1 MNQPHDSITPQKN
14 KKHIYLSLGLA
25 ILAVIFIALL
35 GKGLTID
42 QKKIPVAQLNK
53 PAQELHVRLIQGG
66 LDGKGE
72 VQFDQ
77 ETLTISELKGRPVIL
92 NFWASW
98 CVSCREEALE
108 LEAFWKLHRD
118 EILVVGVAIQDEAA
132 SARAFAE
139 HYGKTYILALDED
152 GKAAIDYGVT
162 GVPETFLIDRQG
174 VIQHK
179 EVGPVTKAILER
191 HLGKIL

>member
-1 MNQPHDSITPQKN
+1 MELPPDAITPQKS
-14 KKHIYLSLGLA
+14 KKHVYLSIGFALLAVVFIA
-25 ILAVIFIALL
+25 ILGI
-35 GKGLTID
+35 GLTID

-66 LDGKGE
+66 NL
-72 VQFDQ
+72 FNQ
-77 ETLTISELKGRPVIL
+77 ETLTLSELKGQPVIL

-108 LEAFWKLHRD
+108 LEAFWKQYHKD
-118 EILVVGVAIQDEAA
+118 ILVVGVAIQDEAA
-132 SARAFAE
+132 AAQAFAE

-162 GVPETFLIDRQG
+162 GVPETFLIDRNG

-179 EVGPVTKAILER
+179 EVGPVTKTMLER
-191 HLGKIL
+191 NISKIL